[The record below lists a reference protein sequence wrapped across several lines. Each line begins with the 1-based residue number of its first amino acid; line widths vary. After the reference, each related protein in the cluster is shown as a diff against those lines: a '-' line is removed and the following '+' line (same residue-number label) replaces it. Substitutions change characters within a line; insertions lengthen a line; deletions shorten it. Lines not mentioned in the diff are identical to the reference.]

1 MFLSKLLVHDVS
13 FPSMLRQNIGYIVGI
28 IVIVDKPCSV
38 SGCAGLFL
46 GTEM

>member
-1 MFLSKLLVHDVS
+1 MFLFQLFVHDVS

-28 IVIVDKPCSV
+28 FFIVDKPCSV